1 MSTRNICNI
10 CGANYEYRDGK
21 WRCPACGAY
30 KPEELSNEEETLLY
44 NAAQK
49 LRLSAFDDAEEL
61 YRDITVQYPKNSR
74 GYWGLVLAKYGI
86 KYEKDYDGKMIP
98 SCYATS
104 YEGVKD
110 DNNYKKA
117 LDLADKDNKK
127 YYQDQAEKIDKVRS
141 EWIEIADHEEP
152 YDVFI
157 SYKDSDKE
165 NGTERTQ
172 DSYDAGELYSFLKDK
187 GYRVFF
193 SRESLRGKEG
203 EKYEPFIFNAL
214 NTAQVMIVYGTKPEY
229 IESTWVKNEW
239 MRYYKRI
246 LRGEKQKN
254 SLILA
259 YKGFNPSG
267 LTKPLS
273 GIQGFDMGRAAIG
286 FGDIEVKV
294 ADIINSAYKSQ
305 KIKRRT
311 VKARKA
317 KAAEKLKR
325 VETVEVGKV
334 AAKGRIS
341 RENINRRSIGGKEY
355 KLSAS
360 AEKNLNIADKYL
372 AQGIFDEAE
381 KWYNGILQGSPR
393 NGRALVGKLLVV
405 TQSTDLTDFENGGAG
420 RLREVSLIDNVLA
433 CAEKESAEKIL
444 SALCR
449 EVACCFL
456 SDNIQRA
463 KQIVSAIKD
472 YDSPAVA
479 DMRVGLL
486 DSGLNIL
493 GKDSD
498 SAKYFIDIYL
508 TFEEEDKKYVNG
520 LHKAAQRAISNG
532 DFDTAGYY
540 LNTLKSVDPSS
551 FDTQIC
557 LIEAE
562 YKVKTVD
569 EVVNRIE
576 SERAYGRAEMIVAL
590 LDKPSAEK
598 WLGICLDEAEYLIDD
613 ERFVGAQRWIE
624 VSAKYNFDSKE
635 EKLKTLLEKCIRRA
649 SEKSA
654 ECFESIL
661 NFVADGNDNVYVKN
675 AMNFAETARSN
686 GSFSCAKSIY
696 GKIMAVLPDCIPA
709 VYGRFYADIGCAS
722 ERGLTEKIGNITDW
736 TCFEDVLSVQTEDAD
751 DLFWIKRLAS
761 ACIDN
766 VKKYKKS
773 SNKAVFGVFE
783 KLLSYI
789 PEKSNDEMLALLADM
804 AAFCVED
811 GLFVEAARYYGMYIS
826 EDPDCAA
833 AHWGALLAKLRCSNE
848 EELARQPV
856 PIGDEEEFKAAQVCA
871 AENEDL
877 LNHYI
882 TVHGR
887 QMNII
892 KAAQKR
898 RRIIRISAIASACV
912 VVAGAALGGWFTYYN
927 SQNRLIYNLTDEGY
941 TVSAGKFY
949 KAESLVIPDEY
960 EGRAVVAVADNAF
973 SGHGEIESVV
983 LPESLTSIGD
993 GAFSGCTNLSS
1004 VSVAEQSV
1012 RTAAEY
1018 YADGGELEYVGDGA
1032 FDGCAVLEEFSFEYG
1047 LEYIGD
1053 RAFAGTAFTQVSLP
1067 ATVEYVGGE
1076 AFSGCERLNSIIV
1089 GDRDEVP
1096 VSWAEN
1102 WRDGCNASVDFRLR
1116 VVFDY
1121 NGATDGDYIAESYV
1135 SYNGE
1140 FDFVVPERRGY
1151 AFDGWFPGDTRL
1163 TDAKGASLSAWQFN
1177 DGGIITAHWAPN
1189 INSVVF
1195 NANGGEG
1202 DMPAQKIA
1210 TDESAQLSA
1219 NTFTRKGYT
1228 FAGWAENA
1236 TGSVVYADGAEYA
1249 MGAESSYELFA
1260 VWSANRNKV
1269 VFDGNGATSGG
1280 TDTQYIYTGSS
1291 ASLTDNGFKR
1301 DGYDFVGWSTALD
1314 GRVEYSD
1321 GQNYIMGTESS
1332 YTLYAVWEP
1341 HEYSIDYQLN
1351 GGSVNGIN
1359 PVIYSIES
1367 DDIILL
1373 VPTRAG
1379 YTFIGWTGTDIA
1391 EPQLSVIIPKGSFG
1405 NRTYTAVWSANTNKV
1420 YFNANG
1426 GEGEMSAQEIKTDIT
1441 APLTANVFTR
1451 AGYAFAG
1458 WAIERNGDVV
1468 YADKANYTMGT
1479 AGEYTLYAVWSV
1491 IEYTI
1496 SYDLGGGRLEGVNPA
1511 VYTVESAFA
1520 LTNPVRAGYTFAGW
1534 TGTGLEKPLLFV
1546 SVVQGNVGN
1555 REYKAVWEAKTNKV
1569 IFHANGGAGEMPAQ
1583 GIKTDEATALSANLF
1598 TRSGYSFIGWATSE
1612 NGEVAFANCANYTMG
1627 ADSEYHLY
1635 AVWTPNLNEVCFDG
1649 NGADGGEM
1657 EPLSVYTDSS
1667 EILPENEFTRTG
1679 YTFLGWATESGG
1691 GVVYE
1696 DGATY
1701 SMGVQS
1707 SYTLYAVWE
1716 ANKYIVTL
1724 ENDNGQEAIEVTFI
1738 FGEKY
1743 TIKVPEK
1750 QGYDFMGYYDNEG
1763 IQYTDKNG
1771 NSLAIW
1777 SDTCE
1782 LTLYAKYTPRLNVV
1796 MFNGNGGSGEMTN
1809 ITGYSDSK
1817 VRLPKNKFKFEGH
1830 EFVGWSNTLDGEVLY
1845 FDCDLYGVGT
1855 DSSYI
1860 LYAIWKDFSDY
1871 IPISTTED
1879 LKNIKNDLS
1888 GKYYLTCDINMAGE
1902 QWSSIGT
1909 METPFNGELDGNGH
1923 VIYNLNQIDNSR
1935 IYYHFEHS
1943 ANASI
1948 TNYYAVG
1955 LFGVNS
1961 GVIRN
1966 LTLLN
1971 VSLNITCDG
1980 YETGIYRYS
1989 YYGGALC
1996 GRNIGMIED
2005 CYIQGTIHAIGNV
2018 SNNKYIGGVAGY
2030 LQSDGIIKNT
2040 LVHVSF
2046 DTQTTSGLN
2055 IGTVAYC
2062 AKNDLIVNSGDNVA
2076 SVWANSAYVHYMIS
2090 EGIDIYQKINGHSE
2104 VTLYHN
2110 VYDKIGYTFLGW
2122 ALSDGGEKIYDAEDR
2137 VVLEQGQTQITL
2149 YSVWTPH
2156 EIIFDSNGG
2165 SGTMSNLIVEPNAN
2179 IDVPVCKF
2187 NPPEGM
2193 YFVGWAISADGEAI
2207 YFVGQQVSMPDE
2219 NIFTVTLYAVWAAIE

>member
-86 KYEKDYDGKMIP
+86 KYEKDYNGKMIP
-98 SCYATS
+98 SCYAAS
-104 YEGVKD
+104 YESVLN

-117 LDLADKDNKK
+117 QDFADKDNKK
-127 YYQDQAEKIDKVRS
+127 YYQDQANKIEKVRS

-193 SRESLRGKEG
+193 SRESLKGKEG
-203 EKYEPFIFNAL
+203 EKYEPYIFNAL

-229 IESTWVKNEW
+229 IEATWVKNEW

-246 LRGEKQKN
+246 LRSEKQKN

-259 YKGFNPSG
+259 YKGFNPSV
-267 LTKPLS
+267 LPKPLS
-273 GIQGFDMGRAAIG
+273 GIQGFDMGCAAIG

-360 AEKNLNIADKYL
+360 AEKILNIADKYL

-381 KWYNGILQGSPR
+381 KRYNDILQSSPR
-393 NGRALVGKLLVV
+393 NGRALVGKLLAV
-405 TQSTDLTDFENGGAG
+405 TGSTDLTDFENGGAG

-449 EVACCFL
+449 EVVVCFFDDSKIL
-456 SDNIQRA
+456 RA
-463 KQIVSAIKD
+463 KQIVSVIKD

-493 GKDSD
+493 GKDSN

-508 TFEEEDKKYVNG
+508 TFEEDDKSYVNG

-569 EVVNRIE
+569 EVINRIE

-590 LDKPSAEK
+590 LDKLSAEK
-598 WLGICLDEAEYLIDD
+598 WLGICLDEAEYLIDG

-624 VSAKYNFDSKE
+624 LSAKYNFNSRE

-661 NFVADGNDNVYVKN
+661 NYVADGNDNVYVKN

-696 GKIMAVLPDCIPA
+696 GKIMAVLPDYIPA

-722 ERGLTEKIGNITDW
+722 ERGLSEKIGNITDW
-736 TCFEDVLSVQTEDAD
+736 ACFEDVLSVQTEDAD
-751 DLFWIKRLAS
+751 DLFWIKKLCS

-789 PEKSNDEMLALLADM
+789 PEKSNDEMLALLAEM

-826 EDPDCAA
+826 EDPECAS

-912 VVAGAALGGWFTYYN
+912 VVAGAALGSWFTYYN
-927 SQNRLIYNLTDEGY
+927 SQNRLIYSLTDEGY
-941 TVSAGKFY
+941 AVSAGKFY

-960 EGRAVVAVADNAF
+960 EGLAVVAVADSAF
-973 SGHGEIESVV
+973 SGHSEIESVV
-983 LPESLTSIGD
+983 LPESLISIGD
-993 GAFSGCTNLSS
+993 GAFSGCANLSS
-1004 VSVAEQSV
+1004 VTVAEQRV

-1018 YADGGELEYVGDGA
+1018 YASGGGLEYVGDGA
-1032 FDGCAVLEEFSFEYG
+1032 FDGCTALEEFSFEYG

-1053 RAFAGTAFTQVSLP
+1053 RAFAGAAFTQVSLP
-1067 ATVEYVGGE
+1067 ATVGYVGGE
-1076 AFSGCERLNSIIV
+1076 AFSGCERLSSIIV

-1096 VSWAEN
+1096 VNWADN

-1140 FDFVVPERRGY
+1140 FDFIVPERKGY
-1151 AFDGWFPGDTRL
+1151 VFDGWFRGETRV

-1202 DMPAQKIA
+1202 EMPAQKIA

-1219 NTFTRKGYT
+1219 NMFTRKGYT

-1236 TGSVVYADGAEYA
+1236 TGSVVYKDGAQYT

-1260 VWSANRNKV
+1260 VWSANRNEI

-1301 DGYDFVGWSTALD
+1301 DGYDFVGWSTAPD
-1314 GRVEYSD
+1314 GRVEYAD
-1321 GQNYIMGTESS
+1321 GQSYIMGTESS

-1341 HEYSIDYQLN
+1341 HGYSIDYELN

-1367 DDIILL
+1367 DDIILS

-1405 NRTYTAVWSANTNKV
+1405 NRTYKAVWSANTNKV

-1451 AGYAFAG
+1451 AGYAFSG
-1458 WAIERNGDVV
+1458 WATERNGDVV
-1468 YADKANYTMGT
+1468 YADKANYTMST

-1491 IEYTI
+1491 VEYTI
-1496 SYDLGGGRLEGVNPA
+1496 SYDLSGGSLEGVNPA
-1511 VYTVESAFA
+1511 VYTVESAFT
-1520 LTNPVRAGYTFAGW
+1520 LTNPIRGGYTFAGW
-1534 TGTGLEKPLLFV
+1534 TGTDLAEPTLAV
-1546 SVVQGNVGN
+1546 TVVQGNVGN

-1569 IFHANGGAGEMPAQ
+1569 IFHANGGEGEMSVQ
-1583 GIKTDEATALSANLF
+1583 GIKTDEATVLSANLF
-1598 TRSGYSFIGWATSE
+1598 TRKGYSFIGWATSE
-1612 NGEVAFANCANYTMG
+1612 NGEVAYNDGENYIMG
-1627 ADSEYHLY
+1627 TQPEYNLY
-1635 AVWTPNLNEVCFDG
+1635 AVWKIIEYSIAYTLNGGAISENPEIFTVMTP
-1649 NGADGGEM
+1649 
-1657 EPLSVYTDSS
+1657 
-1667 EILPENEFTRTG
+1667 EFTLNNPVREG
-1679 YTFLGWATESGG
+1679 YTF
-1691 GVVYE
+1691 
-1696 DGATY
+1696 
-1701 SMGVQS
+1701 
-1707 SYTLYAVWE
+1707 
-1716 ANKYIVTL
+1716 I
-1724 ENDNGQEAIEVTFI
+1724 
-1738 FGEKY
+1738 
-1743 TIKVPEK
+1743 
-1750 QGYDFMGYYDNEG
+1750 
-1763 IQYTDKNG
+1763 
-1771 NSLAIW
+1771 
-1777 SDTCE
+1777 
-1782 LTLYAKYTPRLNVV
+1782 
-1796 MFNGNGGSGEMTN
+1796 
-1809 ITGYSDSK
+1809 
-1817 VRLPKNKFKFEGH
+1817 
-1830 EFVGWSNTLDGEVLY
+1830 GWSG
-1845 FDCDLYGVGT
+1845 
-1855 DSSYI
+1855 
-1860 LYAIWKDFSDY
+1860 
-1871 IPISTTED
+1871 
-1879 LKNIKNDLS
+1879 
-1888 GKYYLTCDINMAGE
+1888 
-1902 QWSSIGT
+1902 
-1909 METPFNGELDGNGH
+1909 
-1923 VIYNLNQIDNSR
+1923 
-1935 IYYHFEHS
+1935 
-1943 ANASI
+1943 
-1948 TNYYAVG
+1948 
-1955 LFGVNS
+1955 
-1961 GVIRN
+1961 
-1966 LTLLN
+1966 
-1971 VSLNITCDG
+1971 
-1980 YETGIYRYS
+1980 TGID
-1989 YYGGALC
+1989 GLL
-1996 GRNIGMIED
+1996 MTV
-2005 CYIQGTIHAIGNV
+2005 TIP
-2018 SNNKYIGGVAGY
+2018 
-2030 LQSDGIIKNT
+2030 
-2040 LVHVSF
+2040 
-2046 DTQTTSGLN
+2046 
-2055 IGTVAYC
+2055 
-2062 AKNDLIVNSGDNVA
+2062 
-2076 SVWANSAYVHYMIS
+2076 ANSTGDREYAANWQANENMVIFHANGLS
-2090 EGIDIYQKINGHSE
+2090 APGICLLAGRKNPKAKFRMRMAPT
-2104 VTLYHN
+2104 TL
-2110 VYDKIGYTFLGW
+2110 W
-2122 ALSDGGEKIYDAEDR
+2122 AL
-2137 VVLEQGQTQITL
+2137 
-2149 YSVWTPH
+2149 
-2156 EIIFDSNGG
+2156 
-2165 SGTMSNLIVEPNAN
+2165 
-2179 IDVPVCKF
+2179 
-2187 NPPEGM
+2187 
-2193 YFVGWAISADGEAI
+2193 
-2207 YFVGQQVSMPDE
+2207 
-2219 NIFTVTLYAVWAAIE
+2219 